1 MHEEI
6 FRVLETG
13 ATLITI
19 NRRLARSFARD
30 FHAWQARQGR
40 SVWGPPHILPLDAF
54 LLRLCNDW
62 MWHCTGDDLPAL
74 LNPLQEQVVWEQI
87 IRASP
92 AGETLLRIPETARLV
107 IETWQLVQ
115 AYRVPADVRFEASDD
130 GAAFAGWSRDF
141 ENRCRVN
148 RWLETARLSDF
159 IAARLTNGEIPRPA
173 QVYIAGFDELTPQQA
188 DLFSALGAPVPIE
201 PVRSEPALAYFR
213 FEDVA
218 AEIRASALWARR
230 LIEREPETQIGVIV
244 LDLAKW
250 RARTER
256 IFREVLDPSATLA
269 DKERCF
275 HVSLGPALSE
285 APVVH
290 AALLMLEFGL
300 RDLSLPALGT
310 LLRSP
315 FLGGSEAE
323 WTRRGLLE
331 ARLRRNGFWNLSV
344 ATLRRE
350 CSDCPILQRNLA
362 RFEKL
367 LQALLSE
374 QRPTDWSRDFAKLL
388 DAMGWPG
395 DRPLNSR
402 EYQTVE
408 AWRERLSDLAA
419 LDVASPRVNFDQALS
434 RLREIAASKAFQI
447 ENEGAPIQILGT
459 LEAAHLSFDHLWI
472 MGLHD
477 EALPSA
483 AAPNPFLPLSLQR
496 EHKLPHSSAEGEL
509 EFARNL
515 LSRLTAS
522 APDVVL
528 SYPASDGDRALT
540 PSPLIGGPWRKP
552 VQEATPADEWIARL
566 RQEVSFE
573 QIIDELAPAVV
584 SGSGQRGGASLFKDM
599 AACPF
604 RAFAKHRLAA
614 RPLEETVPG
623 LSYKDRGITVH
634 RALQIIWSELGSHQC
649 LIELNLD
656 QLQAFIS
663 RAARGAVDGI
673 PHAIGRQLEQRRLE
687 KLLYDWLQIEKS
699 RDPFTVHGIET
710 EREVAIGG
718 LAVRTRADR
727 IDELASGG
735 DLIVDYKTG
744 QFKSSAWDSD
754 RPAEPQLPLYCATSD
769 RPIVGAAFAQIR
781 VGDLTFQGL
790 AENVAALPAMKRM
803 RMETPLPFQPQI
815 NRWRQVLEH
824 LAQNFRDGH
833 AEVDPQDDACDNCGL
848 WGLCRIRELQNDGR

>member
-30 FHAWQARQGR
+30 FHAWQMRQGR
-40 SVWGPPHILPLDAF
+40 TVWRPPDILPLEAF
-54 LLRLCNDW
+54 LLRAWNDW
-62 MWHCTGDDLPAL
+62 VWHGMGDNIAAL
-74 LNPLQEQVVWEQI
+74 LNPLQEQVTWEQI

-92 AGETLLRIPETARLV
+92 AGETLLSIPETARLAS
-107 IETWQLVQ
+107 ETWQLVH
-115 AYRVPADVRFEASDD
+115 AYRVRVDARFEASDD
-130 GAAFAGWSRDF
+130 WAAFAGWSREF
-141 ENRCRVN
+141 ENRCRAE
-148 RWLETARLSDF
+148 RWLEAARLSDF
-159 IAARLTNGEIPRPA
+159 IARRLTNGQIQRPSRM
-173 QVYIAGFDELTPQQA
+173 YIAGFDDPTPQQA
-188 DLFSALGAPVPIE
+188 DLFTALGAPIPIE
-201 PVRSEPALAYFR
+201 PVRCEPAVAHFK
-213 FEDVA
+213 FEDA
-218 AEIRASALWARR
+218 ASEIRAAAVWSRR
-230 LIEREPETQIGVIV
+230 LIEQEPETQIGIIV
-244 LDLAKW
+244 PELAKS

-269 DKERCF
+269 DEERCF
-275 HVSLGPALSE
+275 HVSLGPALAD

-300 RDLSLPALGT
+300 RDLPLPALGA

-323 WTRRGLLE
+323 WTHRGLLD
-331 ARLRRNGFWNLSV
+331 ARLRRHGLWNLSV

-350 CSDCPILQRNLA
+350 SSDCPLLQRTLG
-362 RFEKL
+362 RFEKA
-367 LQALLSE
+367 LQTLPAE
-374 QRPTDWSRDFAKLL
+374 QRPTHWSRDFSKLL
-388 DAMGWPG
+388 DALGWPG
-395 DRPLNSR
+395 DRTLDSR
-402 EYQTVE
+402 EYQAVQ

-419 LDVASPRVNFDQALS
+419 LDVASPLLNFDQALS
-434 RLREIAASKAFQI
+434 RLREIAAFKAFQI
-447 ENEGAPIQILGT
+447 ENEGAPIQIMGA

-496 EHKLPHSSAEGEL
+496 EHKLPHSSAEREL

-515 LSRLTAS
+515 ISRLMAS

-528 SYPASDGDRALT
+528 SYPVSDGDRALT
-540 PSPLIGGPWRKP
+540 PSPLISGPWRKP
-552 VQEATPADEWIARL
+552 LQEATPVGEWIARM

-573 QIIDELAPAVV
+573 QIADELAPQVV

-623 LSYKDRGITVH
+623 LSYKDRGITIH
-634 RALQIIWSELGSHQC
+634 RALQIIWSELGSHQR
-649 LIELNLD
+649 LTEQAPD
-656 QLQAFIS
+656 QLQALIS

-673 PHAIGRQLEQRRLE
+673 PHAVGRQLEQRRLE

-699 RDPFTVHGIET
+699 RGPFTVHGLET
-710 EREVAIGG
+710 ERDVSIGG
-718 LAVRTRADR
+718 LGVRIRADR
-727 IDELASGG
+727 IDELPAGG

-744 QFKSSAWDSD
+744 QFKSTAWDSD
-754 RPAEPQLPLYCATSD
+754 RPTEPQLPLYCATSD

-781 VGDLTFQGL
+781 VGDLAFQGL
-790 AENVAALPAMKRM
+790 AENAAALPAMKKM
-803 RMETPLPFQPQI
+803 RMEPPVSLQQQI
-815 NRWRQVLEH
+815 HRWRQVLEN
-824 LAQNFRDGH
+824 LARNFRDGH
-833 AEVDPQDDACDNCGL
+833 AEVDPKEDACANCGL